1 MNNLNTQTATFIQV
15 SDTADRVVN
24 LLRKRHQCPRIITDF
39 RGPINGPV
47 INSTG
52 EMVYMKFREK
62 DRAII
67 PNAAF
72 RLHDEIRRAGYR
84 DLQVIIGHEIKVVPE
99 KPPAPVAPK
108 REIDWGNV
116 ADIASKGL
124 LIAMIGMVV
133 VPMYALAGAVLL
145 LDPSYNIVLDDG
157 AGTVIELMRW
167 NSEV

>member
-1 MNNLNTQTATFIQV
+1 MFTQT
-15 SDTADRVVN
+15 DTKIFEVTQDTEDIIA
-24 LLRKRHQCPRIITDF
+24 LLRKHHYYPRIITVF
-39 RGPINGPV
+39 RGPISGPV
-47 INSTG
+47 INSKG
-52 EMVYMKFREK
+52 DMVYMCFREEDK
-62 DRAII
+62 AII

-72 RLHDEIRRAGYR
+72 RMHDEIRSAGYR
-84 DLQVIIGHEIKVVPE
+84 DLQVIIGHEIKGVPE
-99 KPPAPVAPK
+99 KPLGPVVPK

-116 ADIASKGL
+116 TSIASKGL

-167 NSEV
+167 NSEI